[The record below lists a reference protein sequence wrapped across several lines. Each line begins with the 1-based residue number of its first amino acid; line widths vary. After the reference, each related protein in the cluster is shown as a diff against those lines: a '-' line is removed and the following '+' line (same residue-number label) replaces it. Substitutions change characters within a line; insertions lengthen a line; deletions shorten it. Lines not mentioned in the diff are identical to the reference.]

1 MPTAISYIRFSSKK
15 QEGND
20 SIRRQAKLATQWCE
34 TNNHDL
40 SDLKFQDL
48 GVSAF
53 RGKHRDSQ
61 LGALVDALKEG
72 AVKAD
77 VLLVE
82 NIDRLSRELP
92 LEATAFI
99 TNLATLINIEVLD
112 EREPLSLNKG
122 AQESEL
128 IKLTLAIGRSH
139 RESAVKSNRV
149 SKSIANKYS
158 NPQESKKFGQRPMWL
173 DLSEDKKTYLP
184 NKHIEVIQR
193 IFELRLQG
201 LGVVRI
207 GSVLNSEGFVPP
219 RRKSWVRSP
228 YISLL
233 LKDRRLLGEAIH
245 RGETIKDYYPTV
257 IDSDL
262 FNLVQAKLITAK
274 STSNKG
280 ASRTKRNIVKGIGV
294 CKCGAPIRFMTN
306 GGNAYLQCSAAI
318 EHRCSTKTFRI
329 DYFYKFLSEQLINPD
344 LYHARWST
352 STEELE
358 ALEKQQALLAV
369 QKDKISKETR
379 AQFKG
384 FSEQLIQGAIAEKL
398 EVLEAEVSELNAQI
412 AKVRGGDTVKQ
423 DLQNINHIIDLAH
436 SDNHEDANIIARDK
450 LNTILLGF
458 SDLCLWSEDKVS
470 HIVLTDSVKTM
481 TFRTPKN
488 PAKAY
493 KTGANIWNL
502 IDTAEIEK

>member
-15 QEGND
+15 QEKGD
-20 SIRRQAKLATQWCE
+20 SLRRQTELAFQWCE

-48 GVSAF
+48 GISAF

-61 LGALVDALKEG
+61 LGALVSALKSGE
-72 AVKAD
+72 VKAD

-158 NPQESKKFGQRPMWL
+158 NPQESKKFGQRPVWL

-184 NKHIEVIQR
+184 NEHAAVIQR

-207 GSVLNSEGFVPP
+207 GSVLDSEGFVPP

-228 YISLL
+228 YISAL

-245 RGETIKDYYPTV
+245 RGETIKGYYPTV
-257 IDSDL
+257 IDPDL

-274 STSNKG
+274 TTSNKG

-329 DYFYKFLSEQLINPD
+329 DYFYKFLSEQLAKPD

-358 ALEKQQALLAV
+358 ALEKQKAMLEV
-369 QKDKISKETR
+369 QKDKISTETKE
-379 AQFKG
+379 QFKG
-384 FSEQLIQGAIAEKL
+384 FSEKLIQGAIAER
-398 EVLEAEVSELNAQI
+398 LEALEADAVELNALI
-412 AKVRGGDTVKQ
+412 AKIKTGDTVKQ

-470 HIVLTDSVKTM
+470 NIVLTDSVKTR
-481 TFRTPKN
+481 TFVTPKN
-488 PAKAY
+488 PSKAY
-493 KTGANIWNL
+493 KEGGDLWTLMG
-502 IDTAEIEK
+502 TTEIEK